1 MTGLK
6 GVTESEAAKLIVEE
20 AREQLQK
27 DLGVVVTS
35 WGNLKPGENNSVL
48 LNSSLRRRSNSISP
62 STSTAHY
69 SYLNRKNNT
78 GMKSKKT
85 KRPTRKKVVKKTKS
99 KVKTK
104 TTTTSK
110 STFEIGSKNV
120 NKNSSFDFS
129 SQMEELFEFENDD
142 DAILNN
148 VPPPN
153 DEKTSIENKE
163 NEVDNEI
170 FVKPKSPQFKKK
182 RVSWEELFE
191 PKNTETKPEMTE
203 QETEAKLEPSRNDK
217 TEVFVKPKTP
227 RNTKKRVS
235 NEKQSMVKKKCSPAK
250 VPRLDQLEQQ
260 VNPAGNETENDV
272 FGDSFIANF
281 TQQMEKGNNHDGSMA
296 GIINQSCPKTP
307 KYLVNSEKLEFME
320 DSNNCSNT
328 RAVIKE
334 DSTLSDS
341 FLERAME
348 TYMAQPETE
357 EENIAQPETEEK
369 DIISESLLERA
380 MDTHMTEPE
389 MKPEVI
395 SESLLERAMDTHMT
409 EPETKQE
416 IISESLLER
425 AMKSHMTEPETE
437 SKENEVDN
445 EIFVK
450 PNGKDKSVWMLP
462 KVAEIDASNTKSP
475 KSQRLKDRKK
485 RNHAENGN
493 LYT

>member
-1 MTGLK
+1 
-6 GVTESEAAKLIVEE
+6 
-20 AREQLQK
+20 
-27 DLGVVVTS
+27 
-35 WGNLKPGENNSVL
+35 
-48 LNSSLRRRSNSISP
+48 
-62 STSTAHY
+62 
-69 SYLNRKNNT
+69 
-78 GMKSKKT
+78 
-85 KRPTRKKVVKKTKS
+85 
-99 KVKTK
+99 
-104 TTTTSK
+104 
-110 STFEIGSKNV
+110 
-120 NKNSSFDFS
+120 
-129 SQMEELFEFENDD
+129 
-142 DAILNN
+142 
-148 VPPPN
+148 
-153 DEKTSIENKE
+153 
-163 NEVDNEI
+163 
-170 FVKPKSPQFKKK
+170 
-182 RVSWEELFE
+182 
-191 PKNTETKPEMTE
+191 
-203 QETEAKLEPSRNDK
+203 
-217 TEVFVKPKTP
+217 
-227 RNTKKRVS
+227 
-235 NEKQSMVKKKCSPAK
+235 
-250 VPRLDQLEQQ
+250 
-260 VNPAGNETENDV
+260 
-272 FGDSFIANF
+272 
-281 TQQMEKGNNHDGSMA
+281 
-296 GIINQSCPKTP
+296 
-307 KYLVNSEKLEFME
+307 ME

>member
-27 DLGVVVTS
+27 DLGVLVTS

-170 FVKPKSPQFKKK
+170 FVKP
-182 RVSWEELFE
+182 
-191 PKNTETKPEMTE
+191 
-203 QETEAKLEPSRNDK
+203 
-217 TEVFVKPKTP
+217 
-227 RNTKKRVS
+227 
-235 NEKQSMVKKKCSPAK
+235 
-250 VPRLDQLEQQ
+250 
-260 VNPAGNETENDV
+260 
-272 FGDSFIANF
+272 
-281 TQQMEKGNNHDGSMA
+281 
-296 GIINQSCPKTP
+296 
-307 KYLVNSEKLEFME
+307 
-320 DSNNCSNT
+320 
-328 RAVIKE
+328 
-334 DSTLSDS
+334 
-341 FLERAME
+341 
-348 TYMAQPETE
+348 
-357 EENIAQPETEEK
+357 
-369 DIISESLLERA
+369 
-380 MDTHMTEPE
+380 
-389 MKPEVI
+389 
-395 SESLLERAMDTHMT
+395 
-409 EPETKQE
+409 
-416 IISESLLER
+416 
-425 AMKSHMTEPETE
+425 
-437 SKENEVDN
+437 
-445 EIFVK
+445 
-450 PNGKDKSVWMLP
+450 NGKDKSVWMLP